1 MFRLSFLVA
10 ISCVAFLGTVVESFT
25 TSPLAT
31 QRSSLVPFKKQQQQQ
46 EDSSAVCPRLDST
59 ELNIYSTYG
68 YGRDWDYD
76 YGGGLSYGTQQYRQ
90 RYNDGYF
97 GGVNQSY
104 NGYSQQTNVARGR
117 GRIGGDYW
125 GGRYGYDY
133 DPYYYGGGGGGGYYL
148 MGGGGYGGYGRGYG
162 GYGGY
167 GRGYGRGYY
176 DDDYYGGGYY
186 RGGYGRGRYGGYDD
200 DYDDYYGGYGGY
212 GGGYGRYGRY
222 GYGDYWD
229 SPLTTYDSG
238 VNLSRYGT
246 SMQDNIMYSGR
257 NGRGRLYNNGLGRGG
272 YYPSSFNY
280 GYGGRYGG
288 YYDDYW

>member
-1 MFRLSFLVA
+1 MA
-10 ISCVAFLGTVVESFT
+10 GIGITIT
-25 TSPLAT
+25 G
-31 QRSSLVPFKKQQQQQ
+31 
-46 EDSSAVCPRLDST
+46 AVCRMERNSTANVTTTDTLVVSIKVTTGIPNRPTWTRLDST
-59 ELNIYSTYG
+59 ELNIY
-68 YGRDWDYD
+68 
-76 YGGGLSYGTQQYRQ
+76 
-90 RYNDGYF
+90 N
-97 GGVNQSY
+97 
-104 NGYSQQTNVARGR
+104 
-117 GRIGGDYW
+117 W

-133 DPYYYGGGGGGGYYL
+133 DPYYGGGGGYYL

-212 GGGYGRYGRY
+212 GGGYAGMAATATAITGKARLIL
-222 GYGDYWD
+222 WD